1 MMIKKILR
9 CFCISVSLGCCLS
22 ANAADFADLIPRPA
36 RMEQIPGTLALS
48 SGLTVS
54 VGSLPQDMADEVV
67 RFVKTLNLATG
78 LNATVTCDS
87 NEDCFID
94 VALDSSLPSEGYG
107 LKIKSDGIDVKA
119 SGASG
124 LFYAFQTIKKLLPPN
139 VMAGRCGDAG
149 MDYALPLGQIEDR
162 PRFEYRGF
170 MLDVSRHFFDADQ
183 IMKMLDLMAAYKL
196 NRFHWHLTDD
206 QGWRLPVEGY
216 PELTAGGATNRN
228 ILRSDF
234 STQTQWR
241 DGDSVVY
248 GPYAYT
254 VDEIR
259 AVVAY
264 AAERHIEV
272 IPEVDMPGHMV
283 AAIHS
288 YPEFSTDPASEK
300 LSLHEDFSHNIWNK
314 GGVSRDVLDVSNPD
328 VMRFVR
334 TVVDVL
340 ADLFPSRYIH
350 IGGDECPTLAWE
362 NSDACV
368 ARMKEL
374 GLTDVRA
381 LQSWFT
387 KEVADYARV
396 RHGRMVMGWNELIT
410 EGNADMEMIKAIDP
424 VIFCWLGGED
434 KAEANGLRHVY
445 TPFNGGYY
453 INRSYAGI
461 DQIGAGRDGALELT
475 IKVNPPAHSNC
486 IGVQGTFWTEQVDRY
501 QDLEYLAL
509 PRLLGI
515 AEQGWSAETDK
526 DYEEFRAR
534 AIKDAEYL
542 DMAGF
547 NYGSHQLTQSE

>member
-9 CFCISVSLGCCLS
+9 CFCVSVALGCCWQ
-22 ANAADFADLIPRPA
+22 AEAADFASLIPRPA
-36 RMEQIPGTLALS
+36 GMEQISGTLSLP
-48 SGLTVS
+48 SGFKVS
-54 VGSLPQDMADEVV
+54 VGSLPQGMADEAVK
-67 RFVKTLNLATG
+67 FVNALNLATG
-78 LNATVTCDS
+78 LDAAVTRDS
-87 NEDCFID
+87 NEKCLID
-94 VALDSSLPSEGYG
+94 VVIDPSLPTEGYG

-124 LFYAFQTIKKLLPPN
+124 LFYAFQTLKKLLPPN
-139 VMAGRCGDAG
+139 VMAGRRGDDGAA
-149 MDYALPLGQIEDR
+149 YELPLGQIDDR

-170 MLDVSRHFFDADQ
+170 MLDVSRHFFDAQQ

-216 PELTAGGATNRN
+216 PELTASGATNRN

-234 STQTQWR
+234 SAQTQWR
-241 DGDSVVY
+241 DGDSVAY

-264 AAERHIEV
+264 AADRHIEV
-272 IPEVDMPGHMV
+272 IPEIDMPGHMV

-362 NSDACV
+362 NSDAC
-368 ARMKEL
+368 AAKMKEL

-387 KEVADYARV
+387 KEVADYARE

-434 KAEANGLRHVY
+434 KAEANGLRYVY

-453 INRSYAGI
+453 INRSYADI
-461 DQIGAGRDGALELT
+461 DQIGAGRDGALALT
-475 IKVNPPAHSNC
+475 INVNPPAHANC

-526 DYEEFRAR
+526 DYDDFRAR
-534 AIKDAEYL
+534 VAKDTEYL
-542 DMAGF
+542 DLAEF
-547 NYGSHQLTQSE
+547 NYGSHQLK